1 MSEEAQQVSGEA
13 EEPSPLRLIGTLA
26 VAGLAS
32 GIIILSIYLAT
43 FTTIKENK
51 ARALRESVFRVLPNV
66 TKMQKLLLKEGKL
79 VVSYEEE
86 KGEKPIYAG
95 YDDSGK
101 FMGYAIP
108 SDGPGFADTIAVLY
122 GYRPAD
128 RKVIGMWVLDSR
140 ETPGLGD
147 KIYKDAEFVANF
159 DDLAIEPPIKAV
171 KKGKKS
177 GPNEVDAITG
187 ATISSVAVAKIIN
200 KGNDYWVQKLPA
212 PGSEPA
218 YVEPAVPAASEA
230 EEAQAQ

>member
-1 MSEEAQQVSGEA
+1 MNEEENLEQTAA
-13 EEPSPLRLIGTLA
+13 EEPSPVRLIGTLA
-26 VAGLAS
+26 VAGLLS
-32 GIIILSIYLAT
+32 GIIILSIYVAT
-43 FTTIKENK
+43 FDAIKENK

-86 KGEKPIYAG
+86 KDEKPIYAG

-108 SDGPGFADTIAVLY
+108 SDGPGFADTISVLY
-122 GYRPAD
+122 GYNPER
-128 RKVIGMWVLDSR
+128 RKVIGMWILDSR

-147 KIYKDAEFVANF
+147 KIYKDAAFVANF
-159 DDLAIEPPIKAV
+159 DDLAIEPPIVAT
-171 KKGKKS
+171 KKGKSK
-177 GPNEVDAITG
+177 PNEIDAITG

-200 KGNDYWVQKLPA
+200 KGNDYWVAKLK
-212 PGSEPA
+212 PGMEPA
-218 YVEPAVPAASEA
+218 YEEPPAPAASSEA